1 MKRCFDIVFS
11 WLAFAIFCVPFTVVS
26 LIILI
31 RDGRP
36 VFFLQKRV
44 GHNKKTFLIYKFRTM
59 KDHQV
64 TATGKWL
71 RLTGLDEIPQFINV
85 LKGEMSIVGP
95 RALTA
100 EDIDR
105 LGWND
110 DFHQIRWRVRP
121 GITGLA
127 QLYGG
132 QHKKVS
138 WFWDSQYLAHPDV
151 GLDFAIVLLSFAM
164 NLLGKIRVRRIIF
177 QKENLK

>member
-1 MKRCFDIVFS
+1 
-11 WLAFAIFCVPFTVVS
+11 
-26 LIILI
+26 
-31 RDGRP
+31 
-36 VFFLQKRV
+36 
-44 GHNKKTFLIYKFRTM
+44 M
-59 KDHQV
+59 KDHHV